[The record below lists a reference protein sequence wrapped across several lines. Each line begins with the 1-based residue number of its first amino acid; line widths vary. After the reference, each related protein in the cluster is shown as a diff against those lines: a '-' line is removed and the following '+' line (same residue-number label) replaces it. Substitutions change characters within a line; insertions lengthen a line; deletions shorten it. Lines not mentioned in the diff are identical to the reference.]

1 MEILTKYQNFAMSFS
16 RWKQWYRLTFWTQ
29 LRWRRAHC
37 SFIISDLLWNEKL
50 SSQTS
55 LESKLNSLVGTVV
68 VPIAATDNELITR
81 DGGVGARNAGAAGI
95 ETRSTVGRKPADKNF
110 KKRPVSFVTGY
121 TYWEGVVAAIIAAA
135 DNNRTRDTRR
145 GRETGERLE
154 RLKFVTSQL
163 VPERAAMRGSDRS
176 GASVPPVDRSA
187 LLAAW

>member
-1 MEILTKYQNFAMSFS
+1 MGDGRGL
-16 RWKQWYRLTFWTQ
+16 
-29 LRWRRAHC
+29 
-37 SFIISDLLWNEKL
+37 
-50 SSQTS
+50 
-55 LESKLNSLVGTVV
+55 G

-81 DGGVGARNAGAAGI
+81 DGGVGARNAGADGI

-121 TYWEGVVAAIIAAA
+121 TDWEGVVAAIIAAA
-135 DNNRTRDTRR
+135 DNNRKT
-145 GRETGERLE
+145 GPLGERLE

-187 LLAAW
+187 LLAA

>member
-1 MEILTKYQNFAMSFS
+1 MSGG
-16 RWKQWYRLTFWTQ
+16 
-29 LRWRRAHC
+29 
-37 SFIISDLLWNEKL
+37 
-50 SSQTS
+50 
-55 LESKLNSLVGTVV
+55 GTVG

-81 DGGVGARNAGAAGI
+81 GGGVGARNAGAAGMG

-176 GASVPPVDRSA
+176 GASVPPVDHSA
-187 LLAAW
+187 LLAA

>member
-1 MEILTKYQNFAMSFS
+1 MRK
-16 RWKQWYRLTFWTQ
+16 
-29 LRWRRAHC
+29 
-37 SFIISDLLWNEKL
+37 
-50 SSQTS
+50 S
-55 LESKLNSLVGTVV
+55 LAGERGGGTVG

-121 TYWEGVVAAIIAAA
+121 TDWEGMVAAIIAAA
-135 DNNRTRDTRR
+135 DNNRKT
-145 GRETGERLE
+145 GPAAQETGEGLE

-187 LLAAW
+187 LLAA

>member
-1 MEILTKYQNFAMSFS
+1 M
-16 RWKQWYRLTFWTQ
+16 
-29 LRWRRAHC
+29 
-37 SFIISDLLWNEKL
+37 
-50 SSQTS
+50 
-55 LESKLNSLVGTVV
+55 
-68 VPIAATDNELITR
+68 
-81 DGGVGARNAGAAGI
+81 GARNAGAAGI

-163 VPERAAMRGSDRS
+163 VPERAGMRGSDRS
-176 GASVPPVDRSA
+176 GASVPQVDRSA
-187 LLAAW
+187 LLAA